1 VLSVISHRTRPRTLI
16 IVFPRLFRR
25 QLEASER
32 SQPRAC
38 GFEHGG
44 GMGCRASCSAET
56 TSVVGDQSPVGSIPG
71 NTVASEKDD
80 QMSETM
86 INYRNLPDPH
96 LFEPFFCTYAWHHRS
111 SMLIYRHRLFFKAI

>member
-1 VLSVISHRTRPRTLI
+1 MLSVISHRTRPRTLI

-44 GMGCRASCSAET
+44 GMGCRVSCSAEM
-56 TSVVGDQSPVGSIPG
+56 TSIVGEDQSPVGSIPG
-71 NTVASEKDD
+71 NTVASENDD
-80 QMSETM
+80 RMSETM
-86 INYRNLPDPH
+86 INYGV
-96 LFEPFFCTYAWHHRS
+96 TK
-111 SMLIYRHRLFFKAI
+111 I